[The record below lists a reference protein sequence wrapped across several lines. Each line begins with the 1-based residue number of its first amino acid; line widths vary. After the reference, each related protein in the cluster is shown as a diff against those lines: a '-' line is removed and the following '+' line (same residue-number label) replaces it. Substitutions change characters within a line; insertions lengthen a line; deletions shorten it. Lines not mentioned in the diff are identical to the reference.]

1 MRRPLRTGTVRV
13 KTSREQFETPAR
25 IDDATCGSDVS
36 RGVSGTDTRKGRHGT
51 GGVHLENA
59 MRRVIT
65 ALAFIVLGTLSTS
78 VSAQEEEE
86 VQTRFYDFND
96 MLIDGEFQRPEG
108 MFATERGQARFDSLL
123 SLRRSFIDE
132 IEASAEEDA
141 LE

>member
-1 MRRPLRTGTVRV
+1 MKRFV
-13 KTSREQFETPAR
+13 A
-25 IDDATCGSDVS
+25 ATLFLG
-36 RGVSGTDTRKGRHGT
+36 
-51 GGVHLENA
+51 A
-59 MRRVIT
+59 
-65 ALAFIVLGTLSTS
+65 ALAGSTAF
-78 VSAQEEEE
+78 AQDED

-132 IEASAEEDA
+132 IEEAANEDA